1 MFAGAGKFVGLMLLL
16 LAAGAAGAASLNRC
30 VGPDGR
36 VTFTDAPCPG
46 ASSAAPPATSG
57 APPAAARTAPAPAP
71 APRGDP
77 DAELLARIK
86 LLRGRCDGGDARACR
101 DLKGLQAAAD
111 MRIDMR
117 RRCAAGERLAC
128 DLYACDVEQNPAACA
143 RSRGRPEDGG
153 FEEQRRRAVGPPAMT
168 QISITCLPSRIGR
181 SVYENPATSRFEL
194 RRNASTPAVA
204 SFASLPEAAKHA
216 CANPAP

>member
-1 MFAGAGKFVGLMLLL
+1 MFAGNGKVFWLLVL
-16 LAAGAAGAASLNRC
+16 ALAAGAAGAASLNRC

-36 VTFTDAPCPG
+36 VTYTDAPCPG
-46 ASSAAPPATSG
+46 APAAAPPASSG
-57 APPAAARTAPAPAP
+57 APPAAARATAPAA
-71 APRGDP
+71 APRGEP
-77 DAELLARIK
+77 DTELIARIK
-86 LLRGRCDGGDARACR
+86 LLRGRCDGGDAGACR

-111 MRIDMR
+111 MRVDMR

-153 FEEQRRRAVGPPAMT
+153 FEETRRRPVGPPAMT

-204 SFASLPEAAKHA
+204 SFASLAEAAKHA